1 MRLYHFL
8 IYRHLTREPPFGK
21 TRRSAAHIISS
32 LTWWK
37 TWSIIAQNFSATMVS
52 SPSLNGTRRTRVRR
66 SMHAF
71 RHHFCTID
79 EILGKIRRLCMLSA
93 NLSELA
99 KGRRFISPTG
109 QSYFQAHFNAELS
122 FGTTEMK
129 ARITWTGTDVR
140 FFLLLTL
147 NSVVNFIA

>member
-1 MRLYHFL
+1 
-8 IYRHLTREPPFGK
+8 
-21 TRRSAAHIISS
+21 
-32 LTWWK
+32 
-37 TWSIIAQNFSATMVS
+37 
-52 SPSLNGTRRTRVRR
+52 
-66 SMHAF
+66 
-71 RHHFCTID
+71 
-79 EILGKIRRLCMLSA
+79 MLSA

-140 FFLLLTL
+140 FLSLLTL
-147 NSVVNFIA
+147 NSVGNLIVSFSFHRGQRKSKKFDIFFQ